1 MAISQRNFAVL
12 LVVVAA
18 ACVELYQAQTSIGR
32 CVCPSA
38 QAVKGKIS
46 DFQVLEK
53 RPSCDKTELIVTR
66 INSDNSTQ
74 KLCMPTV
81 GVRAKR
87 LLSCWESIN
96 KNETRKMECIDRPKT
111 AGNSTTE
118 K

>member
-1 MAISQRNFAVL
+1 MSILQRNCAVL

-18 ACVELYQAQTSIGR
+18 ACVELYQAQTPIGR
-32 CVCPSA
+32 CACPKV
-38 QAVKGKIS
+38 QPVKGKIS

-53 RPSCDKTELIVTR
+53 RASCEKTELIVTR
-66 INSDNSTQ
+66 INPDNSTQ
-74 KLCMPTV
+74 KLCMFTE

-96 KNETRKMECIDRPKT
+96 KNETRKMECIDRPKM